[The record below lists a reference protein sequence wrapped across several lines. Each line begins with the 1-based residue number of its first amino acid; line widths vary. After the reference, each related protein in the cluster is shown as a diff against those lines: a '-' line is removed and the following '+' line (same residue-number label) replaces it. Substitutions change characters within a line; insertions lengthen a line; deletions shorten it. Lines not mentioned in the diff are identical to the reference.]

1 MTLMLEHP
9 MHAAS
14 SPGSAPYQA
23 LCRTLLSMDV
33 PAGYR
38 AEIIGGNI
46 VMSPWSRGYYF
57 PVMRSLRTQLEP
69 HLPADHVVDSSP
81 FLFTFP
87 EQERAYGPDVY
98 AVDASAFDTEQRHL
112 DGEALSFVAELTSS
126 STREADW
133 TDKTP
138 VYGKAGVPVYL
149 LLDMQEEA
157 ATVFWQPSPA
167 GYISRLTVPFGE
179 PLALP
184 APFGCELDTSAFGL
198 PRDSATGAGS

>member
-9 MHAAS
+9 MHAETPS
-14 SPGSAPYQA
+14 GSAPYQA

-46 VMSPWSRGYYF
+46 VMSPWSKGYYF
-57 PVMRSLRTQLEP
+57 PVMRALRSQLEA

-87 EQERAYGPDVY
+87 AQERAYGPDVY
-98 AVDASAFDTEQRHL
+98 AVDASAFETEQRHL
-112 DGEALSFVAELTSS
+112 DGEALSFVAELTSA

-149 LLDMQEEA
+149 LLDMQEET
-157 ATVFWQPSPA
+157 ATVFWQPSPE
-167 GYISRLTVPFGE
+167 GYVSRLTVPFGE
-179 PLALP
+179 PVRLP
-184 APFGCELDTSAFGL
+184 APFDCDLDTS
-198 PRDSATGAGS
+198 DWATRR

>member
-9 MHAAS
+9 MHAEAS
-14 SPGSAPYQA
+14 SGSAQYQA

-33 PAGYR
+33 PVGYR

-46 VMSPWSRGYYF
+46 VMSPWSKGYYF
-57 PVMRSLRTQLEP
+57 PVMRALREQLEN
-69 HLPADHVVDSSP
+69 HLPAGQVVDYAP

-87 EQERAYGPDVY
+87 SQARAYGPDVY
-98 AVDASAFDTEQRHL
+98 AVDPAAFQTDRRHL
-112 DGEALSFVAELTSS
+112 DGEALSFVAELTSA

-149 LLDMQEEA
+149 LLDMQEA
-157 ATVFWQPSPA
+157 TATVFWQPSA
-167 GYISRLTVPFGE
+167 EGYVSRLTVPFGE
-179 PLALP
+179 PVRLP
-184 APFGCELDTSAFGL
+184 APFDCDLDTSAFA
-198 PRDSATGAGS
+198 PAE

>member
-9 MHAAS
+9 MHAEAS
-14 SPGSAPYQA
+14 SDSAPYQT

-46 VMSPWSRGYYF
+46 VMSPWSKGCYF
-57 PVMRSLRTQLEP
+57 PVMRALRSQLEA
-69 HLPADHVVDSSP
+69 HLPTDHVVDYAP

-87 EQERAYGPDVY
+87 AQERAYGPDVY
-98 AVDASAFDTEQRHL
+98 AVDASAFETEQRHL
-112 DGEALSFVAELTSS
+112 DGEALSFVAELTSA

-149 LLDMQEEA
+149 LLDMQEET
-157 ATVFWQPSPA
+157 ATVFWQPSPE
-167 GYISRLTVPFGE
+167 GYVSRLTVPFGE
-179 PLALP
+179 PVRLP
-184 APFGCELDTSAFGL
+184 APFDCDLDTAGW
-198 PRDSATGAGS
+198 ATQR